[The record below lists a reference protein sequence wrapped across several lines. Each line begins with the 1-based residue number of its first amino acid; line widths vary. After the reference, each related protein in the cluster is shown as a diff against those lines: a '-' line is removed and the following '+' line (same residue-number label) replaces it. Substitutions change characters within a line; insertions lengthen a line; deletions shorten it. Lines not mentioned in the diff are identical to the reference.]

1 MSGSLSRDI
10 ALMSY
15 VSQLKLSHNFLSG
28 SLEEGLWTLPQL
40 QGADFSNNYLTGTIS
55 HMAG

>member
-1 MSGSLSRDI
+1 
-10 ALMSY
+10 MSY

>member
-10 ALMSY
+10 ALLSY
-15 VSQLKLSHNFLSG
+15 VSQLKLSHNLLNG

-40 QGADFSNNYLTGTIS
+40 QIADLSNNRFTGTIS
-55 HMAG
+55 RMAG